1 MESSAQNKILVLGA
15 TGATGSLVVRRLL
28 ENQEAVVALVRSPT
42 KLASLAKE
50 FDLLEIIEGTA
61 LDSTD
66 LPAILQQ
73 CKAVVSCLGHNLNLS
88 GIYGKPRKLVA
99 DSLKKVCHT
108 IKDLGSDVPVKVV
121 LMNTTGF
128 HNATT
133 DPKRSFGDRLVVGLV
148 RLILPPQT
156 DNEAAANY
164 LLQVVGQ
171 QCEAIDWVIVR
182 PDGLVDHPQETDYTI
197 SEAPVRSPIF
207 NAGQTSRINAA
218 AFMAELAINNMLMD
232 LWKFKSPVIYNS
244 DSLAN

>member
-1 MESSAQNKILVLGA
+1 MDSAAQHKILVLGA
-15 TGATGSLVVRRLL
+15 TGATGTLVVRRLL
-28 ENQEAVVALVRSPT
+28 ENNEKVIALVRSPA
-42 KLASLAKE
+42 KLASLEEE
-50 FDLLEIIEGTA
+50 FVQLEIIEGTA
-61 LDSTD
+61 LETTNLSE
-66 LPAILQQ
+66 ILLQ
-73 CKAVVSCLGHNLNLS
+73 CKAVVSCLGHTMDLK

-108 IKDLGSDVPVKVV
+108 IKDLNSAVAVKVV

-128 HNATT
+128 HNAAT
-133 DPKRSFGDRLVVGLV
+133 DPKRTFGDRLVVALL

-182 PDGLVDHPQETDYTI
+182 PDSLVDQPLETEYTV
-197 SEAPVRSPIF
+197 SEQPVRSPVF
-207 NAGQTSRINAA
+207 NSGKTSRINAA

-244 DSLAN
+244 DSLS